1 MNKNFWKIGQVVMI
15 ALVAMLTSCV
25 QNKNAADEA
34 TEENALDF
42 VMSMGMG
49 WNLGN
54 SMDAHENGVAGETLW
69 HDQAATQTTFDK
81 VKAAGFGSV
90 RIPTTWMGHI
100 GEAPEYKI
108 EEAWMERVAEIVGY
122 AKNAGLKVI
131 LNVHHDGFGAE
142 KDEQLRPVYWLA
154 VEAAA
159 NDSVKNEAIKEKLS
173 AVWSQIATRF
183 KDEGKYLVFETMNE
197 IQDGDWGVGRNRTDG
212 GKQYDVLNQWNQVA
226 VDAIRAAGGE
236 NETRYIGVPGY
247 VCNPDLTIEHLVLP
261 KDKVDG
267 KLLVAVHSY
276 DPWDYAGSGKY
287 SEWGHTGKDC
297 ATQNKE
303 NDADAEEKNYTY
315 MLDRLYNKFVKNGIP
330 VYIGEFGCVH
340 RADERA
346 ENFRKYYLEYVCKAM
361 REHQM
366 VGFFWDNGYDL
377 EGDDAFGLMNHA
389 TGEYIANG
397 EEIVKIMI
405 DAWNNDDPEYT
416 LEKVYEKAP
425 M

>member
-1 MNKNFWKIGQVVMI
+1 MKTIFRKACQILMMTAAVF
-15 ALVAMLTSCV
+15 ALASCT
-25 QNKNAADEA
+25 QNKPAA
-34 TEENALDF
+34 TEENEHETALEF

-54 SMDAHENGVAGETLW
+54 SMDAHEKGVSGETLW
-69 HDQAATQTTFDK
+69 HDQAATQATFDK

-122 AKNAGLKVI
+122 AKKSGLKVI

-142 KDEQLRPVYWLA
+142 KDESLRPVYWLA
-154 VEAAA
+154 LEEAA
-159 NDSVKNEAIKEKLS
+159 NDSAKNEAIKEKLS

-197 IQDGDWGVGRNRTDG
+197 IQDGEWGNGRNRTDG

-247 VCNPDLTIEHLVLP
+247 VCNPDLTIEHMVLP
-261 KDKVDG
+261 KDKVEG

-276 DPWDYAGSGKY
+276 DPWDYAGSGLH
-287 SEWGHTGKDC
+287 SEWGHTGKDIVEG
-297 ATQNKE
+297 TDE
-303 NDADAEEKNYTY
+303 STYTG
-315 MLDRLYNKFVKNGIP
+315 MLDRLYEKYVKNGIP
-330 VYIGEFGCVH
+330 VYLGEFGCVH

-346 ENFRKYYLEYVCKAM
+346 EAFRKYYLEYVCKAM
-361 REHQM
+361 RDHQM
-366 VGFFWDNGYDL
+366 TGFFWDNGYDL
-377 EGDDAFGLMNHA
+377 VGDDAFGLMNHA

-397 EEIVKIMI
+397 EEIVKIMV
-405 DAWNNDDPEYT
+405 DAWNNNDPEYT

-425 M
+425 AAE

>member
-1 MNKNFWKIGQVVMI
+1 MNKFSRLLCNATLMLAVAAIASCGQGSKAVEP
-15 ALVAMLTSCV
+15 VA
-25 QNKNAADEA
+25 
-34 TEENALDF
+34 EESAMDF

-54 SMDAHENGVAGETLW
+54 SMDAHENGVSGETLW

-81 VKAAGFGSV
+81 VKAAGFGAV

-100 GEAPEYKI
+100 GEGPDFKI
-108 EEAWMERVAEIVGY
+108 EEAWMNRVAEIVGY

-142 KDEQLRPVYWLA
+142 TDSVKRQVYWLA
-154 VEAAA
+154 VEDAA
-159 NDSVKNEAIKEKLS
+159 NDSVKNEAIKAKLA
-173 AVWSQIATRF
+173 AVWGQIATRF
-183 KDEGKYLVFETMNE
+183 KDEGNYLVFETMNE
-197 IQDGDWGVGRNRTDG
+197 IQDGAWGQGRNRTDG
-212 GKQYDVLNQWNQVA
+212 GRQYQVLNEWNQVA

-247 VCNPDLTIEHLVLP
+247 VCNPDLTIENLVLP
-261 KDKVDG
+261 KDKVEG

-287 SEWGHTGKDC
+287 SEWGHTGKDI
-297 ATQNKE
+297 APGTSE
-303 NDADAEEKNYTY
+303 DTYTG
-315 MLDRLYNKFVKNGIP
+315 MLDRLYDKYVKNGIP
-330 VYIGEFGCVH
+330 VYLGEFGCVH
-340 RADERA
+340 RADEHA

-361 REHQM
+361 REHQI

-377 EGDDAFGLMNHA
+377 QGDDAFGLINHA

-397 EEIVKIMI
+397 EEIVKIMV
-405 DAWNNDDPEYT
+405 DAWNNPDTTYT
-416 LEKVYEKAP
+416 LKTIYDKAP
-425 M
+425 QE